1 MGLDVIGAGF
11 GRTGTM
17 SLKQALEQLGFAPCY
32 HMVEVFAHP
41 GHAAVWLA
49 AAKGEPTDWRAF
61 FKDYRAAV
69 DMPVAYFWHEL
80 ADAFPDAKIV
90 LTERD
95 PDAWYDSMSK
105 TILEN
110 WAQAD
115 AMADDPVRGPQL
127 RMATYIVRDKTFGGR
142 TDRAHAIAVLK
153 AHNDAVKRAFPPDR
167 LLVYDVD
174 QGWAPLCKFLGTAV
188 PDAPFPRT
196 NSAEEFRARILKD

>member
-1 MGLDVIGAGF
+1 MSLDVIGAGF

-17 SLKQALEQLGFAPCY
+17 SLKQALERLGFAPCY
-32 HMVEVFAHP
+32 HMAEVFAHP
-41 GHAAVWLA
+41 EHAAVWLA
-49 AAKGEPTDWRAF
+49 AAQGDPTDWRAF

-69 DMPVAYFWHEL
+69 DMPVAYFWREL
-80 ADAFPDAKIV
+80 AEVFPDAKIV

-95 PDAWYDSMSK
+95 PEAWYESMSR

-110 WAQAD
+110 WARAD
-115 AMADDPVRGPQL
+115 AMADDPVRGPQI

-153 AHNDAVKRAFPPDR
+153 AHNDAVKRAIPPDR

-196 NSAEEFRARILKD
+196 NSAAEFRARILKD